1 MTNWCVCVCA
11 CCAASVSNS
20 DNVKTKMEKQKVER
34 EKAALKAKL
43 EQAGVSQTARLEGLL
58 MSIPNINLG
67 MNKHADPL

>member
-1 MTNWCVCVCA
+1 
-11 CCAASVSNS
+11 
-20 DNVKTKMEKQKVER
+20 MEKQKVER

-43 EQAGVSQTARLEGLL
+43 EQAGVSQAARLEGLL